1 MPEDKIVDAGVEGEE
16 IEETQDTSTDTNVE
30 TPEQSNEPESNNG
43 DWEAKFNQMVEH
55 NKALNRKVVELMR
68 QANASK
74 GLYKSKGQANDSN
87 PEQPAENDFIAAKE
101 RASFRL
107 MKDLGGIL
115 DLYPELSARDRQRIL
130 NNPWAYTSDETYV
143 SLNLSNA
150 LLEIEEYVASVVDE
164 MDASENE
171 VKEETPAPRVPKQ
184 VKPNPAPEALEDEES
199 SEEENLYT
207 MPMDQLEKRANQAR
221 KRLMSK

>member
-74 GLYKSKGQANDSN
+74 GLYKKQGQANDFE
-87 PEQPAENDFIAAKE
+87 EQPEGNDFVAAKE
-101 RASFRL
+101 RASFHL

-115 DLYPELSARDRQRIL
+115 DLYPELPARDKQRIL
-130 NNPWAYTSDETYV
+130 NNPWAFTSDETYG
-143 SLNLSNA
+143 SLNKANA
-150 LLEIEEYVASVVDE
+150 LLEIEEYVAALVDE
-164 MDASENE
+164 IGAEEPE
-171 VKEETPAPRVPKQ
+171 VEKPQPRVSKQ
-184 VKPNPAPEALEDEES
+184 VKPNPAPEVEGEDIE

-207 MPMDQLEKRANQAR
+207 MPMDELEKRANQAR